1 MNYKFDGYRFDFV
14 KHRKKYF
21 IVSALL
27 IIAGIVSLMTMG
39 LNLGVDFK
47 SGTRVQVQI
56 GQTFKEA
63 DVKQAVEQI
72 GLHSGSITTA
82 GDKKDMAV
90 IQFAEPIHKDEFAK
104 LTKAMENKYGKGV
117 SLQEST
123 VNPIISQELARSAL
137 YSVLL
142 ASVGI
147 VLYITIRFEFRFA
160 VSSVLALL
168 HNVFLVITLF
178 SIFQIEVEL
187 TFIAA
192 ILTIVGYSIHDNII
206 IFDRIRDNLKHA
218 KLKTVQDVEDVVNHS
233 IDQTLARSIN
243 TVLTVVICAAALYI
257 FGGESIRHFT
267 LALIIGLIF
276 GAYSSIFIASQIWV
290 SWREA
295 DLKKSKKKNKLANNE
310 A

>member
-1 MNYKFDGYRFDFV
+1 MNYNQKFDEYKLDFV

-21 IVSALL
+21 IVSLVL
-27 IIAGIVSLMTMG
+27 IVAGIISLLTMG

-56 GQTFKEA
+56 GKTFQE
-63 DVKQAVEQI
+63 DEVKQIVEKT
-72 GLHSGSITTA
+72 GLKTGSVTTA

-104 LTKAMENKYGKGV
+104 LTKAVQDKYGKNI

-123 VNPIISQELARSAL
+123 VNPIISRELARSAV
-137 YSVLL
+137 YSILI
-142 ASVGI
+142 ASVFI

-160 VSSVLALL
+160 FSSILALL
-168 HNVFLVITLF
+168 HNVFLVITIF
-178 SIFQIEVEL
+178 SLFQIEVDL
-187 TFIAA
+187 PFIAG

-218 KLKTVQDVEDVVNHS
+218 KLKSTQDIEDLVNYS
-233 IDQTLARSIN
+233 IGQTLARSIN
-243 TVLTVVICAAALYI
+243 TVLTVVICALALYI
-257 FGGESIRHFT
+257 FGGESIRNFM

-290 SWREA
+290 SWRER
-295 DLKKSKKKNKLANNE
+295 DFKKQKKVA
-310 A
+310 

>member
-1 MNYKFDGYRFDFV
+1 MNYNQKFDEYKLDFV

-21 IVSALL
+21 IVSLVLIVAGLISLL
-27 IIAGIVSLMTMG
+27 TMG

-56 GQTFKEA
+56 GKTFQENEVQQT
-63 DVKQAVEQI
+63 VEKA
-72 GLHSGSITTA
+72 GLKPGSVTTA

-90 IQFAEPIHKDEFAK
+90 IQFAEPIHKDEVAK
-104 LTKAMENKYGKGV
+104 LTKAMQDKYGKNI

-123 VNPIISQELARSAL
+123 VNPIISRELARSAV
-137 YSVLL
+137 YSVLI
-142 ASVGI
+142 ASVFI

-160 VSSVLALL
+160 FSSILALL
-168 HNVFLVITLF
+168 HNVFLVLTIFSLF
-178 SIFQIEVEL
+178 RIEVDL
-187 TFIAA
+187 PFIAA

-218 KLKTVQDVEDVVNHS
+218 KLKSIQDIEDLVNYS
-233 IDQTLARSIN
+233 IGQTLARSIN
-243 TVLTVVICAAALYI
+243 TVLTVVICALALYI
-257 FGGESIRHFT
+257 FGGESIRNFM

-290 SWREA
+290 SWRER
-295 DLKKSKKKNKLANNE
+295 DFKKQKKVA
-310 A
+310 

>member
-1 MNYKFDGYRFDFV
+1 
-14 KHRKKYF
+14 
-21 IVSALL
+21 
-27 IIAGIVSLMTMG
+27 
-39 LNLGVDFK
+39 NLGVDFK

-90 IQFAEPIHKDEFAK
+90 IQFAEPIHKDEFVK

-243 TVLTVVICAAALYI
+243 TVLTVVICAVALYI

-295 DLKKSKKKNKLANNE
+295 DLKKKRATCYINYT
-310 A
+310 

>member
-27 IIAGIVSLMTMG
+27 IIAGIVSLLTMG

-178 SIFQIEVEL
+178 SLFQIEVEL

>member
-1 MNYKFDGYRFDFV
+1 MNYDFSNYKFDFV

-21 IVSALL
+21 LVSAVL
-27 IIAGIVSLMTMG
+27 IIAGIISLLTIG

-56 GQTFKEA
+56 GKTFNESEVQQT
-63 DVKQAVEQI
+63 VEQA
-72 GLHSGSITTA
+72 GLKPGSVTTA

-104 LTKAMENKYGKGV
+104 LTKAMQMKYGKDV

-142 ASVGI
+142 ASIGI
-147 VLYITIRFEFRFA
+147 VIYITIRFEFRFA
-160 VSSVLALL
+160 LSSIIALL

-178 SIFQIEVEL
+178 SLFQIEVEL

-218 KLKTVQDVEDVVNHS
+218 KLKTVQDVEDVVNYS
-233 IDQTLARSIN
+233 IGQTLARSIN
-243 TVLTVVICAAALYI
+243 TVLTVVICALALYI

-290 SWREA
+290 SWREH
-295 DLKKSKKKNKLANNE
+295 DLKKKKMALANNE

>member
-1 MNYKFDGYRFDFV
+1 MNYNQKFDEYKLDFV

-21 IVSALL
+21 IVSLVL
-27 IIAGIVSLMTMG
+27 IVAGIISLLTMG

-56 GQTFKEA
+56 GKTFQENE
-63 DVKQAVEQI
+63 VQQIVEKT
-72 GLHSGSITTA
+72 GLKPGSVTTA

-90 IQFAEPIHKDEFAK
+90 IQFAEPIHKDEVAK
-104 LTKAMENKYGKGV
+104 LTKAMQDKYGKNI

-123 VNPIISQELARSAL
+123 VNPIISRELARSAV
-137 YSVLL
+137 YSILI
-142 ASVGI
+142 ASVFI

-160 VSSVLALL
+160 FSSILALL
-168 HNVFLVITLF
+168 HNVFLVLTVFSLF
-178 SIFQIEVEL
+178 RIEVDL
-187 TFIAA
+187 PFIAA

-218 KLKTVQDVEDVVNHS
+218 KLKSIQDIEDLVNYS
-233 IDQTLARSIN
+233 IGQTLARSIN
-243 TVLTVVICAAALYI
+243 TVLTVVICALALYI
-257 FGGESIRHFT
+257 FGGESIRNFM

-290 SWREA
+290 SWRER
-295 DLKKSKKKNKLANNE
+295 DFKKQKKA

>member
-1 MNYKFDGYRFDFV
+1 MNYKFNEYKFDFV

-27 IIAGIVSLMTMG
+27 IIAGIISLLTIG

-56 GQTFKEA
+56 GKTFSED
-63 DVKQAVEQI
+63 DVRQSVDKI
-72 GLHSGSITTA
+72 GLHAGSVTTA
-82 GDKKDMAV
+82 GDKKDIAV
-90 IQFAEPIHKDEFAK
+90 IQFAEPIHKDEIAK
-104 LTKAMENKYGKGV
+104 LTKAMHDKYGKDV

-123 VNPIISQELARSAL
+123 VNPIISKELAQSAL
-137 YSVLL
+137 YSVMI
-142 ASVGI
+142 ASIGI
-147 VLYITIRFEFRFA
+147 VIYITIRFEFRFA
-160 VSSVLALL
+160 ISSILALL

-218 KLKTVQDVEDVVNHS
+218 KLKTVQDVEDVVNYS
-233 IDQTLARSIN
+233 ISQTLARSIN
-243 TVLTVVICAAALYI
+243 TVLTVVICAVALYI

-290 SWREA
+290 SWRER
-295 DLKKSKKKNKLANNE
+295 DLKKKKLAPANNE

>member
-1 MNYKFDGYRFDFV
+1 MNYNQKFDEYKLDFV

-21 IVSALL
+21 IVSLVL
-27 IIAGIVSLMTMG
+27 IVVGLISLFTMG

-56 GQTFKEA
+56 GKTFQENEVQQT
-63 DVKQAVEQI
+63 VEKT
-72 GLHSGSITTA
+72 GLKPGSVTTA

-90 IQFAEPIHKDEFAK
+90 IQFAEPIHKDEVAK
-104 LTKAMENKYGKGV
+104 LTKAMQDKYGKNI

-123 VNPIISQELARSAL
+123 VNPIISRELARSAV
-137 YSVLL
+137 YSVLI
-142 ASVGI
+142 ASVFI

-160 VSSVLALL
+160 FSSILALL
-168 HNVFLVITLF
+168 HNVFLVLTVFSLF
-178 SIFQIEVEL
+178 RIEVDL
-187 TFIAA
+187 PFIAA

-218 KLKTVQDVEDVVNHS
+218 KLKSIQDIEDLVNYS
-233 IDQTLARSIN
+233 IGQTLARSIN
-243 TVLTVVICAAALYI
+243 TVLTVVICALALYI
-257 FGGESIRHFT
+257 FGGESIRNFM

-290 SWREA
+290 SWRER
-295 DLKKSKKKNKLANNE
+295 DFKKQKKA

>member
-1 MNYKFDGYRFDFV
+1 
-14 KHRKKYF
+14 
-21 IVSALL
+21 
-27 IIAGIVSLMTMG
+27 
-39 LNLGVDFK
+39 
-47 SGTRVQVQI
+47 
-56 GQTFKEA
+56 
-63 DVKQAVEQI
+63 
-72 GLHSGSITTA
+72 SITTA

-90 IQFAEPIHKDEFAK
+90 IQFAEPIHKDEFVK

-295 DLKKSKKKNKLANNE
+295 DLKKKRATCYINYT
-310 A
+310 

>member
-1 MNYKFDGYRFDFV
+1 MNYNFSEYRFDFV

-21 IVSALL
+21 IVSLLL
-27 IIAGIVSLMTMG
+27 ILAGIISLFTVG

-56 GQTFKEA
+56 GKTFSEDEVRK
-63 DVKQAVEQI
+63 AVQQI
-72 GLHSGSITTA
+72 GLHPGSVTTA
-82 GDKKDMAV
+82 GDRKDMAV

-104 LTKAMENKYGKGV
+104 LTNVMHDTYGKDV
-117 SLQEST
+117 ALQEST
-123 VNPIISQELARSAL
+123 VNPMISRELAQSAL
-137 YSVLL
+137 YSLMI
-142 ASVGI
+142 ASIGI

-160 VSSVLALL
+160 VSSIIALL

-178 SIFQIEVEL
+178 SLFQIEVEL

-218 KLKTVQDVEDVVNHS
+218 KLKTVQDVEDVVNYS
-233 IDQTLARSIN
+233 ISQTLARSIN
-243 TVLTVVICAAALYI
+243 TVLTVVICAVALYI

-267 LALIIGLIF
+267 LALIIGLMF

-290 SWREA
+290 SWRER
-295 DLKKSKKKNKLANNE
+295 DLKKKKLAPANNE

>member
-1 MNYKFDGYRFDFV
+1 MSYKFDEYRFDFV

-27 IIAGIVSLMTMG
+27 IIAGIVSLLTMG

-56 GQTFKEA
+56 GHTFKEA

-104 LTKAMENKYGKGV
+104 LTKAMEDKYGKGV

-123 VNPIISQELARSAL
+123 VNPIISRELARSAL

-160 VSSVLALL
+160 VSSILALL

-218 KLKTVQDVEDVVNHS
+218 KLKTVQDVENVVNHS

-295 DLKKSKKKNKLANNE
+295 ALKR
-310 A
+310 

>member
-1 MNYKFDGYRFDFV
+1 MNYNFSEYRFDFV

-21 IVSALL
+21 IVSLLL
-27 IIAGIVSLMTMG
+27 ILAGIISLFTVG

-56 GQTFKEA
+56 GKTFSEDEVRK
-63 DVKQAVEQI
+63 AVQQI
-72 GLHSGSITTA
+72 GLHPGSVTTA
-82 GDKKDMAV
+82 GDRKDMAV

-104 LTKAMENKYGKGV
+104 LTNAMHDTYGKDV
-117 SLQEST
+117 ALQEST
-123 VNPIISQELARSAL
+123 VNPMISRELAQSAL
-137 YSVLL
+137 YSLMI
-142 ASVGI
+142 ASIGI

-160 VSSVLALL
+160 VSSIIALL

-178 SIFQIEVEL
+178 SLFQIEVEL

-218 KLKTVQDVEDVVNHS
+218 KLKTVQDVEDVVNYS
-233 IDQTLARSIN
+233 ISQTLARSIN
-243 TVLTVVICAAALYI
+243 TVLTVVICAVALYI

-267 LALIIGLIF
+267 LALIIGLMF

-290 SWREA
+290 SWRER
-295 DLKKSKKKNKLANNE
+295 DLKKKKLAPANNE